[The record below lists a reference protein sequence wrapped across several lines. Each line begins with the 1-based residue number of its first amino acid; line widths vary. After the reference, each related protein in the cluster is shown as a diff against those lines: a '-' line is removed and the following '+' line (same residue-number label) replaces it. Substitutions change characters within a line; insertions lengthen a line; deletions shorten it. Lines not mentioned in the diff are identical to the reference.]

1 MFATLTKKVFFRP
14 TRNITNSLNILR
26 QMSTEREQ
34 QVISNL
40 TKVRQ
45 EVEELKG
52 NNTVSLFG
60 FRNQ

>member
-1 MFATLTKKVFFRP
+1 
-14 TRNITNSLNILR
+14 
-26 QMSTEREQ
+26 MSTEREQ